1 MTCTCAH
8 GIAANMMYAPV
19 GRCVVGKPEVCGS
32 KGQRIIQCAPIL
44 IGGSVLSVGSE
55 SLRCVA
61 PASMYSMHGTGI
73 EISITRFIVVTLALS
88 LNRAFAF
95 AHAYGALRSSLTI
108 EGNCGDLPSSAPQS
122 TPEVLVRALCCHQY
136 AQLRTNERRE
146 RQSALRRGGQCS
158 LLIQTPRCAHAS
170 HL

>member
-1 MTCTCAH
+1 MRPSGDALS
-8 GIAANMMYAPV
+8 ANPRSV
-19 GRCVVGKPEVCGS
+19 DQQ
-32 KGQRIIQCAPIL
+32 GQRIIQCAPIL

-61 PASMYSMHGTGI
+61 PASMYSMPGTGI

-95 AHAYGALRSSLTI
+95 AHPYGALRSSLTI

-122 TPEVLVRALCCHQY
+122 TPEVLVRAPCCHQY

-146 RQSALRRGGQCS
+146 RQSALRGGGQCS

-170 HL
+170 YL